1 MFNKNMLKVLVTSSV
16 IVLTSSIS
24 ISAMEINQ
32 ISSFQIGKGEGYAE
46 MIRYHSQ
53 SKSLLV
59 TASETGTIER
69 ISISDPFNLK
79 KLAPFDLSGGNIT
92 AVAVHKNLIAASI
105 KEKIVDAPGNVQIF
119 NNNGKKLAEYKTGAL
134 PDNIA
139 FSPDGRYLLTA
150 NEGEPSDD
158 YKIDPEGSFTLID
171 LTNGTQNAT
180 VKQIMLN
187 NVKLP
192 AGARIVKPGS
202 SFEEDAEPEYIAFSP
217 DGKKAYAT
225 LQENNA
231 IATIDIASAKVV
243 SVSGLGFKNVSRISH
258 DVSNKDGG
266 INMKRWPVLM
276 MYQPDAIV
284 AYETKGST
292 YLVTANE
299 GDAKDYDGFSEETR
313 VGKLKLDKTMFPNAN
328 ELQKK
333 ENLGRLK
340 TTKTL
345 GDTDGDGDHDIIYA
359 YGGRSFS
366 IWKDDGTLV
375 FDSGNAFENIISKRS
390 PEMFNA
396 NGPSK
401 IDDRS
406 DDKGPEPEALAIGEI
421 DGRIYAFIGMERNN
435 AIFAYDIT
443 LPSDPHMVSYIM
455 PNENHNSPEGLEFIS
470 ANESP
475 TGKPLLAVAY
485 EMTGTIGLYE
495 INN

>member
-1 MFNKNMLKVLVTSSV
+1 MFNKNMFKILVTSSV
-16 IVLTSSIS
+16 ITLTSTTFIN
-24 ISAMEINQ
+24 AMEIKQ

-79 KLAPFDLSGGNIT
+79 KLAPFDLSGGNVT

-105 KEKIVDAPGNVQIF
+105 KEKNADTPGNVQIF
-119 NNNGKKLAEYKTGAL
+119 NNDGEKLAEYKTGAL

-171 LTNGTQNAT
+171 LSNGIQNAT
-180 VKQIMLN
+180 VKQIMFN

-202 SFEEDAEPEYIAFSP
+202 SFAEDAEPEYIAFSP
-217 DGKKAYAT
+217 DGKMAYAT

-231 IATIDIASAKVV
+231 IATIDIASAKIIN
-243 SVSGLGFKNVSRISH
+243 VSGLGFKNVSRISH

-284 AYETKGST
+284 AYDTKGNT

-470 ANESP
+470 ANDSP
-475 TGKPLLAVAY
+475 TGKPLLAVAF

>member
-1 MFNKNMLKVLVTSSV
+1 MF
-16 IVLTSSIS
+16 
-24 ISAMEINQ
+24 
-32 ISSFQIGKGEGYAE
+32 
-46 MIRYHSQ
+46 
-53 SKSLLV
+53 
-59 TASETGTIER
+59 
-69 ISISDPFNLK
+69 
-79 KLAPFDLSGGNIT
+79 
-92 AVAVHKNLIAASI
+92 
-105 KEKIVDAPGNVQIF
+105 
-119 NNNGKKLAEYKTGAL
+119 
-134 PDNIA
+134 
-139 FSPDGRYLLTA
+139 
-150 NEGEPSDD
+150 
-158 YKIDPEGSFTLID
+158 
-171 LTNGTQNAT
+171 
-180 VKQIMLN
+180 N

-231 IATIDIASAKVV
+231 IATIDLATAQVIN
-243 SVSGLGFKNVSRISH
+243 VSGLGFKNVSRISH
-258 DVSNKDGG
+258 DMSNKDGG

-284 AYETKGST
+284 SYETKGST

-396 NGPSK
+396 NGPTK

-406 DDKGPEPEALAIGEI
+406 DDKGPEPEALAIGKI
-421 DGRIYAFIGMERNN
+421 NGRTYAFIGMERNN

-470 ANESP
+470 SSDSP

>member
-92 AVAVHKNLIAASI
+92 AVAVYKNLIAASI
-105 KEKIVDAPGNVQIF
+105 KEKIVDAPVNVQIF
-119 NNNGKKLAEYKTGAL
+119 NDNGKKLAEYKTGAL

-470 ANESP
+470 ANDSP
-475 TGKPLLAVAY
+475 TGKPLLAVAF

>member
-171 LTNGTQNAT
+171 LTNGAQNAT

-231 IATIDIASAKVV
+231 IATIDIASAKVI

-390 PEMFNA
+390 PEM
-396 NGPSK
+396 
-401 IDDRS
+401 
-406 DDKGPEPEALAIGEI
+406 L
-421 DGRIYAFIGMERNN
+421 
-435 AIFAYDIT
+435 T
-443 LPSDPHMVSYIM
+443 LTAPPKSMTVPMIKVQS
-455 PNENHNSPEGLEFIS
+455 LR
-470 ANESP
+470 
-475 TGKPLLAVAY
+475 LLQ
-485 EMTGTIGLYE
+485 
-495 INN
+495 